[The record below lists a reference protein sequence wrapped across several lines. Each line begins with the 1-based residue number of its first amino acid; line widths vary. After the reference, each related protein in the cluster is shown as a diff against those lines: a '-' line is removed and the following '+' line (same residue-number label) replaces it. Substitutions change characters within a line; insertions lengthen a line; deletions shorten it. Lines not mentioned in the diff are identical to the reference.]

1 MGGAIDALE
10 RAFKDPAPTIA
21 PQRTSM
27 DVPSGG
33 ALWLM
38 PAAGPAGTGVKL
50 VTINPANPTAGLPFI
65 HGAYALFAP
74 GSLALEAVIEGGA
87 LTGLRTAAVSGLAT
101 RYLAHN
107 DAHKLVLFGAGV
119 QAHTHLDA
127 MVSVR
132 DIDSVRIVSR
142 SPGPVERL
150 VARARE
156 LGMDAA
162 AGTPA
167 DVADAD
173 IICTCTTN
181 ETPVFDG
188 KLLSAGAHVN
198 AIGAY
203 QPHTREVDDATVRRS
218 RIVVETRAA
227 ALAEAGD
234 LIIPISSGVLP
245 ESGIVADLA
254 GLVAGAEVRRSDAD
268 ITLFKSVGIAVE
280 DLAVARAAVDMSGGS

>member
-1 MGGAIDALE
+1 
-10 RAFKDPAPTIA
+10 
-21 PQRTSM
+21 
-27 DVPSGG
+27 
-33 ALWLM
+33 M

-50 VTINPANPTAGLPFI
+50 LTINPANPEAGLPFI

-101 RYLAHN
+101 RYLARN
-107 DAHKLVLFGAGV
+107 DAHKLVIFGAGV

-142 SPGPVERL
+142 SPEPVERL

-162 AGTPA
+162 PGTPG

-181 ETPVFDG
+181 EAPVFDG
-188 KLLSAGAHVN
+188 KLLAAGAHVN

-245 ESGIVADLA
+245 ESRIVTDLA

-280 DLAVARAAVDMSGGS
+280 DLAVARAAVDVSRGS